1 MQPGTKVAGE
11 VINFPGGYKVGT
23 KILAL
28 MANGEDWKVA
38 EIYAVRHAKLFD
50 ENMFDEDSVDPNS
63 AKKKYGEQFL
73 KEVKASRNPEE
84 ASKGDEEIKKAMRY
98 EYYIHFH
105 GVDRRSD
112 RWTTEHF
119 LQVND
124 EANERQLAE
133 IET

>member
-38 EIYAVRHAKLFD
+38 EIYAVRHAKLF
-50 ENMFDEDSVDPNS
+50 EESIFDQNGVDANC
-63 AKKKYGEQFL
+63 AKKKYGAQFL
-73 KEVKASRNPEE
+73 EEVKASQNPEE
-84 ASKGDEEIKKAMRY
+84 ASKDEEEIKKAMRY
-98 EYYIHFH
+98 EYYINFL

-124 EANERQLAE
+124 EAKQK
-133 IET
+133 